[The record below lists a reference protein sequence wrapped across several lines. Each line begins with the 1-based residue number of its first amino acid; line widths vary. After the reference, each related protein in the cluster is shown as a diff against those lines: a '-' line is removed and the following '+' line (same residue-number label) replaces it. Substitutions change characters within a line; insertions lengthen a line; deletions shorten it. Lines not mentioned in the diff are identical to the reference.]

1 MGSSRIGRVAVLR
14 AGAALLIS
22 GGVAAGLIGIGH
34 ATIGRAT
41 VATATH
47 SVPASVAVPAHAPKR
62 PEGGERSEDGDCC
75 PSEPPADA
83 PPSNGE
89 DSWYTF
95 FQAFS
100 NVPNNQERV
109 VYCGRNY
116 PNILSGWGLV
126 IPTLAGQQVSSHAV
140 YNPDGWAF
148 SARSYFGRTVSFN
161 VFATCTSRSR
171 G

>member
-1 MGSSRIGRVAVLR
+1 MGSSHRVGRAAALR

-22 GGVAAGLIGIGH
+22 GGIAAGLVGFSH
-34 ATIGRAT
+34 ADVGKATEARAD
-41 VATATH
+41 
-47 SVPASVAVPAHAPKR
+47 SVPASVAFPAHAPKPPKADR
-62 PEGGERSEDGDCC
+62 EDSWF
-75 PSEPPADA
+75 PFEPPADA

-89 DSWYTF
+89 DSHYTF

-109 VYCGRNY
+109 VHCGRNY
-116 PNILSGWGLV
+116 PYILSGWGLV
-126 IPTLAGQQVSSHAV
+126 IPTLEGQQVSSHAV

-148 SARSYFGRTVSFN
+148 SARAYFGRTVSFN
-161 VFATCTSRSR
+161 VFATCTTQPP

>member
-1 MGSSRIGRVAVLR
+1 MASSHRIGRVAALR
-14 AGAALLIS
+14 VGAALLIS
-22 GGVAAGLIGIGH
+22 GGIATGLVGINH

-41 VATATH
+41 AARAD
-47 SVPASVAVPAHAPKR
+47 SVPASAAIPAHGPKH
-62 PEGGERSEDGDCC
+62 PKADDEDSWY
-75 PSEPPADA
+75 PFEPPAGA
-83 PPSNGE
+83 PPSHGE
-89 DSWYTF
+89 DSHYTF

-116 PNILSGWGLV
+116 PYILSGWGLV
-126 IPTLAGQQVSSHAV
+126 IPTLQGQQVSSHAV

-148 SARSYFGRTVSFN
+148 SARAYLGRTVSFN
-161 VFATCTSRSR
+161 VFATCTTQPP